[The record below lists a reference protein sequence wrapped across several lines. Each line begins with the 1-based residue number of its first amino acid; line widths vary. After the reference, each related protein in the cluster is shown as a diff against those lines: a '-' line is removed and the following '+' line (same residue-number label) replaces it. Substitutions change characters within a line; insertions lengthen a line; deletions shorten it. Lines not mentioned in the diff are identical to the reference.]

1 MDAIKTIVLNNF
13 DVKENVIQHD
23 FEQFKEVESC
33 TLNRFEINDD
43 IITKLEQMKNL
54 KTIIFSHCVFSNEK
68 KLKTNIESLMI
79 IYGKNVKFEKIDCLK
94 TIKRLMITKFENL
107 DVDELSKFENLEEL
121 SLFECEIKNFSKIK
135 KFKNLQSLKLDGS
148 QIDQKEVIDEIS
160 SKIKV
165 QYNKIY
171 RVGV

>member
-1 MDAIKTIVLNNF
+1 MDTMKSIVLNKF
-13 DVKENVIQHD
+13 DVKENVIQYD

-43 IITKLEQMKNL
+43 IINKLEQMKNL
-54 KTIIFSHCVFSNEK
+54 KTIIFSHCVFTNEK
-68 KLKTNIESLMI
+68 KLKNNIESLMI
-79 IYGKNVKFEKIDCLK
+79 IYGKNVKFETIECSK

-107 DVDELSKFENLEEL
+107 DMDELIRFENLEEL
-121 SLFECEIKNFSKIK
+121 CLYECEIKNFSNIKI
-135 KFKNLQSLKLDGS
+135 FKYLQSLKLDGS